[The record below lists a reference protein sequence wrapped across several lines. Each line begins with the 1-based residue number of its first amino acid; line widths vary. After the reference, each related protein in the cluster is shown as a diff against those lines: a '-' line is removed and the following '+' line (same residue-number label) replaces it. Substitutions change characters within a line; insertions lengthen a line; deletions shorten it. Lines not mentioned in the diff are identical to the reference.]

1 MVKKR
6 KGNSSLQKKKAII
19 PALSGNSDDDGGD
32 KLYDDID
39 YLELNEEQQLLSKMG
54 YKPTTKKPQ
63 RPATEIE
70 ELYAI
75 SGSSEDDLPTVKQKN
90 KKKITKEQP
99 HSGSDLDYGKYDED
113 DEGEAIGA
121 WGGKRQH
128 FYGGNPND
136 KHSKVKGKGTQQ
148 DDVDE
153 LSEAE
158 MEEAEAKLIQAKQLT
173 EMDESDFM
181 DTFTTTNSIDSTKSG
196 LKDSYDAKSDIGV
209 KNIVQL
215 DLSKLSLKE
224 RVQLFH
230 RESPEFSGIVADFNS
245 KFNELVTTLHPIS
258 KLISS
263 GKLPSQGPAADYIRT
278 KHQVILNYC
287 TNIAAYLMFKTRRT
301 SMKLHPITSRLVQ
314 YKQLL
319 NQIEPVDKIMKS
331 QIDKI
336 LPAINR
342 NSKEKSEK
350 LKLKRLDKHIKRAKE
365 EIKRENYIKLDRL
378 VLL

>member
-1 MVKKR
+1 
-6 KGNSSLQKKKAII
+6 
-19 PALSGNSDDDGGD
+19 
-32 KLYDDID
+32 
-39 YLELNEEQQLLSKMG
+39 
-54 YKPTTKKPQ
+54 
-63 RPATEIE
+63 
-70 ELYAI
+70 
-75 SGSSEDDLPTVKQKN
+75 
-90 KKKITKEQP
+90 
-99 HSGSDLDYGKYDED
+99 
-113 DEGEAIGA
+113 
-121 WGGKRQH
+121 
-128 FYGGNPND
+128 
-136 KHSKVKGKGTQQ
+136 
-148 DDVDE
+148 
-153 LSEAE
+153 
-158 MEEAEAKLIQAKQLT
+158 
-173 EMDESDFM
+173 M
-181 DTFTTTNSIDSTKSG
+181 DTFTTTNSMDSTKWG
-196 LKDSYDAKSDIGV
+196 LKNSYDAKSDIGV

-342 NSKEKSEK
+342 NSKEKSDK

-365 EIKRENYIKLDRL
+365 EIKRENCIKLDRL
-378 VLL
+378 VLLW